1 MIKRRDQNRESRM
14 GAQKTRRGRGCAFA
28 FEFNVDERACVSDM
42 PCNQRCN
49 LGQPGDPIA
58 IARVEFGNVFGC
70 MAAHWALAVGGSVNR
85 VIVNHHELL
94 FAGRV
99 VHGMHIEFDALTS
112 YV

>member
-1 MIKRRDQNRESRM
+1 M
-14 GAQKTRRGRGCAFA
+14 GAQKPRRGRGCAFA
-28 FEFNVDERACVSDM
+28 FEFNVDEWFCVSDM

-58 IARVEFGNVFGC
+58 IARVKFGYVFGC

-85 VIVNHHELL
+85 VIVNHHKVLS
-94 FAGRV
+94 ASSV